1 MTASSQLFGGTLYT
15 KAIGY
20 KPLGGTVL
28 FAEETIDPQLVSPG
42 AVGFFATILVAG
54 LTLLLLLDMVR
65 RMRKVNMRADI
76 QAKLDAEE
84 AAEGSASE
92 K

>member
-1 MTASSQLFGGTLYT
+1 M
-15 KAIGY
+15 
-20 KPLGGTVL
+20 L

-84 AAEGSASE
+84 AAEGSTSE

>member
-1 MTASSQLFGGTLYT
+1 M
-15 KAIGY
+15 
-20 KPLGGTVL
+20 L

-54 LTLLLLLDMVR
+54 LTLVLLLDMVR

-76 QAKLDAEE
+76 KSKLDAEE

>member
-1 MTASSQLFGGTLYT
+1 
-15 KAIGY
+15 
-20 KPLGGTVL
+20 VL

-84 AAEGSASE
+84 AAEGSTSE

>member
-1 MTASSQLFGGTLYT
+1 M
-15 KAIGY
+15 
-20 KPLGGTVL
+20 L

-54 LTLLLLLDMVR
+54 LTLVLLLDMVR
-65 RMRKVNMRADI
+65 RMRKVNMTADI
-76 QAKLDAEE
+76 KAKLDAEE

>member
-1 MTASSQLFGGTLYT
+1 M
-15 KAIGY
+15 
-20 KPLGGTVL
+20 L
-28 FAEETIDPQLVSPG
+28 FAEEGIDPQLVSPG

-65 RMRKVNMRADI
+65 RMRRVNMRADI
-76 QAKLDAEE
+76 QAKLDAEQ
-84 AAEGSASE
+84 AAEGKNAT

>member
-1 MTASSQLFGGTLYT
+1 M
-15 KAIGY
+15 
-20 KPLGGTVL
+20 L

-42 AVGFFATILVAG
+42 AVGFFATILVSG
-54 LTLLLLLDMVR
+54 LTLVLLLDMVR

-76 QAKLDAEE
+76 KAKLDAEE

>member
-1 MTASSQLFGGTLYT
+1 
-15 KAIGY
+15 
-20 KPLGGTVL
+20 VL

-54 LTLLLLLDMVR
+54 LTLVLLLDMVR
-65 RMRKVNMRADI
+65 RMRKVNMTADI
-76 QAKLDAEE
+76 KAKLDAEE
-84 AAEGSASE
+84 AAEGSVSE

>member
-1 MTASSQLFGGTLYT
+1 M
-15 KAIGY
+15 
-20 KPLGGTVL
+20 L

-84 AAEGSASE
+84 AAEDSTSE

>member
-1 MTASSQLFGGTLYT
+1 M
-15 KAIGY
+15 
-20 KPLGGTVL
+20 L

-54 LTLLLLLDMVR
+54 LTLVLLLDMVR

-76 QAKLDAEE
+76 KAKLDAEE

>member
-1 MTASSQLFGGTLYT
+1 M
-15 KAIGY
+15 
-20 KPLGGTVL
+20 L

-54 LTLLLLLDMVR
+54 LTLVLLLDMVR
-65 RMRKVNMRADI
+65 RMRKVNMTADI
-76 QAKLDAEE
+76 KAKLDAEE
-84 AAEGSASE
+84 AAEGSVSE

>member
-1 MTASSQLFGGTLYT
+1 M
-15 KAIGY
+15 
-20 KPLGGTVL
+20 L

-76 QAKLDAEE
+76 KAKLDAEE
-84 AAEGSASE
+84 AAEGSAS
-92 K
+92 KK

>member
-1 MTASSQLFGGTLYT
+1 M
-15 KAIGY
+15 
-20 KPLGGTVL
+20 L

-54 LTLLLLLDMVR
+54 LTLVLLLDMVR

-76 QAKLDAEE
+76 KAKLDAEE
-84 AAEGSASE
+84 AAEDSASE

>member
-1 MTASSQLFGGTLYT
+1 M
-15 KAIGY
+15 
-20 KPLGGTVL
+20 L

-54 LTLLLLLDMVR
+54 LTLVLLLDMVR

-76 QAKLDAEE
+76 KAKLDAEE
-84 AAEGSASE
+84 AAEGSATE

>member
-1 MTASSQLFGGTLYT
+1 MAASSQLFGGTLYI

-28 FAEETIDPQLVSPG
+28 FAKETIDPQLVSPG
-42 AVGFFATILVAG
+42 PVGFFATILVAG

>member
-1 MTASSQLFGGTLYT
+1 M
-15 KAIGY
+15 
-20 KPLGGTVL
+20 L

-54 LTLLLLLDMVR
+54 LTLVLLLDMVR

-76 QAKLDAEE
+76 KAKLDAEE
-84 AAEGSASE
+84 SAEGSTSE

>member
-1 MTASSQLFGGTLYT
+1 M
-15 KAIGY
+15 
-20 KPLGGTVL
+20 L

-42 AVGFFATILVAG
+42 AVGFFATAFVGII
-54 LTLLLLLDMVR
+54 TLLLLWDMVR

-76 QAKLDAEE
+76 KEKLDAEA
-84 AAEGSASE
+84 AAEGQTPQ

>member
-1 MTASSQLFGGTLYT
+1 
-15 KAIGY
+15 
-20 KPLGGTVL
+20 VL

-54 LTLLLLLDMVR
+54 LTLVLLLDMVR
-65 RMRKVNMRADI
+65 RMRKVNMTADI
-76 QAKLDAEE
+76 KAKLDAEE

>member
-1 MTASSQLFGGTLYT
+1 M
-15 KAIGY
+15 
-20 KPLGGTVL
+20 L

-54 LTLLLLLDMVR
+54 LTLVLLLDMVR

-76 QAKLDAEE
+76 KAKLDAEE
-84 AAEGSASE
+84 AAEGSAS
-92 K
+92 KK

>member
-1 MTASSQLFGGTLYT
+1 M
-15 KAIGY
+15 
-20 KPLGGTVL
+20 L

-76 QAKLDAEE
+76 QSKLDAEE

>member
-1 MTASSQLFGGTLYT
+1 M
-15 KAIGY
+15 
-20 KPLGGTVL
+20 L

-76 QAKLDAEE
+76 QSKLYAEE
-84 AAEGSASE
+84 AAEGSASA

>member
-1 MTASSQLFGGTLYT
+1 
-15 KAIGY
+15 
-20 KPLGGTVL
+20 VL

-76 QAKLDAEE
+76 KAKLDAED
-84 AAEGSASE
+84 AAEGSAS
-92 K
+92 KK